1 MNQIRTLA
9 MNDFTIISGNSF
21 VEAQKFDNFGTYPS
35 ATNKAPMN
43 TIAAKQ
49 SDFEREALPHM
60 NALYSFAVRLCRN
73 REDAHDLVQETFMK
87 GFRFFDKFERG
98 TNCKAWLFRIL
109 KNTYINQYRK
119 DKREPDIVE
128 YDVIEEFY
136 DLIRSDSSESTDL
149 QKKIFDNLLDDE
161 VSTALEALPE
171 TFRTAIILCD
181 LEGMT
186 YEEIAE
192 IIECPIGTVRS
203 RLHRARK
210 MLASQLLVYAKQRGY
225 DTKDFE

>member
-1 MNQIRTLA
+1 
-9 MNDFTIISGNSF
+9 MNDLTIISGERF
-21 VEAQKFDNFGTYPS
+21 VEGKKFDNFGLYPS
-35 ATNKAPMN
+35 ATTEAPMN

-87 GFRFFDKFERG
+87 GFRFFNKFERG

-136 DLIRSDSSESTDL
+136 DLIRSDSSDSTDL

-161 VSTALEALPE
+161 VSTALESLPE

>member
-1 MNQIRTLA
+1 
-9 MNDFTIISGNSF
+9 
-21 VEAQKFDNFGTYPS
+21 VEAKKFDNFGLYPS
-35 ATNKAPMN
+35 ATTEAPMN

-73 REDAHDLVQETFMK
+73 RDDAHDLVQETFMK

-119 DKREPDIVE
+119 DKREPD
-128 YDVIEEFY
+128 VIEEFY
-136 DLIRSDSSESTDL
+136 DLIKSDSSDSTDL

-161 VSTALEALPE
+161 VSTALESLPE

>member
-1 MNQIRTLA
+1 M
-9 MNDFTIISGNSF
+9 
-21 VEAQKFDNFGTYPS
+21 
-35 ATNKAPMN
+35 
-43 TIAAKQ
+43 
-49 SDFEREALPHM
+49 
-60 NALYSFAVRLCRN
+60 
-73 REDAHDLVQETFMK
+73 
-87 GFRFFDKFERG
+87 
-98 TNCKAWLFRIL
+98 
-109 KNTYINQYRK
+109 
-119 DKREPDIVE
+119 
-128 YDVIEEFY
+128 IEEFY
-136 DLIRSDSSESTDL
+136 DLIRSDSSDSTDL

-161 VSTALEALPE
+161 VSTALESLPE

-210 MLASQLLVYAKQRGY
+210 MLASQLLAYAKQRGY

>member
-1 MNQIRTLA
+1 MNEA
-9 MNDFTIISGNSF
+9 ATINENSF
-21 VEAQKFDNFGTYPS
+21 VEARKFDNFGTYTS
-35 ATNKAPMN
+35 ATTEAPMN

-60 NALYSFAVRLCRN
+60 SALYSFAVRLCRN
-73 REDAHDLVQETFMK
+73 REDAHDLVQETYMK

-136 DLIRSDSSESTDL
+136 DLIRSESSESTDL

-161 VSTALEALPE
+161 VSTALESLPE

-210 MLASQLLVYAKQRGY
+210 MLASQLLAYAKQRGY
-225 DTKDFE
+225 DTTDFE

>member
-1 MNQIRTLA
+1 
-9 MNDFTIISGNSF
+9 
-21 VEAQKFDNFGTYPS
+21 
-35 ATNKAPMN
+35 
-43 TIAAKQ
+43 
-49 SDFEREALPHM
+49 
-60 NALYSFAVRLCRN
+60 
-73 REDAHDLVQETFMK
+73 MK

-136 DLIRSDSSESTDL
+136 DLIRSDSSDSTDL

-161 VSTALEALPE
+161 VSTALESLPE

-210 MLASQLLVYAKQRGY
+210 MLASQLLAYAKQRGY

>member
-1 MNQIRTLA
+1 MYVQKSIRIYSMKDA
-9 MNDFTIISGNSF
+9 TIIKDNHF
-21 VEAQKFDNFGTYPS
+21 EDARKFDNFGTYPMAS
-35 ATNKAPMN
+35 SEAPMN

-60 NALYSFAVRLCRN
+60 SALYSFAVRLCRN
-73 REDAHDLVQETFMK
+73 RDDAHDLVQETFMK

-136 DLIRSDSSESTDL
+136 DLIRSESSESTDL

-161 VSTALEALPE
+161 VST
-171 TFRTAIILCD
+171 
-181 LEGMT
+181 
-186 YEEIAE
+186 EI
-192 IIECPIGTVRS
+192 G
-203 RLHRARK
+203 RAH
-210 MLASQLLVYAKQRGY
+210 V
-225 DTKDFE
+225 

>member
-1 MNQIRTLA
+1 
-9 MNDFTIISGNSF
+9 MNDSTIISGERF
-21 VEAQKFDNFGTYPS
+21 VEAKKFDNLDLYPS
-35 ATNKAPMN
+35 ATTESPMN

-60 NALYSFAVRLCRN
+60 NALYSFALRLCRN
-73 REDAHDLVQETFMK
+73 REDANDLVQETFMK

-136 DLIRSDSSESTDL
+136 DLIRSDSSDSTDL

-161 VSTALEALPE
+161 VSTALESLPE